1 MLETMKKWDFEWKK
15 INLFTVFQ
23 QWKHN
28 VVSSCTF
35 KIKAQKMLQ
44 KWCKSSLLLIPT
56 NFIYWSGKIQPNI
69 LHLEALFCNMDN
81 CCSQKVKIHMT
92 LLNTRIVPTKK
103 PQLILKGS
111 ADRFFMEWSTIAK
124 YNGTCLCL
132 TDKTS
137 SQKLICLCCITKSTL
152 SRGQMSQRRWTH
164 NADVC
169 LSHFIR

>member
-28 VVSSCTF
+28 VVSSCTY

-44 KWCKSSLLLIPT
+44 KWCKSSLSLIPT

-92 LLNTRIVPTKK
+92 LLNTRIVPTKN
-103 PQLILKGS
+103 PPIDSEGVSWPILHG
-111 ADRFFMEWSTIAK
+111 MK
-124 YNGTCLCL
+124 YNCQVQWHVSLSDWQNKFTKVGLPL
-132 TDKTS
+132 LHNKEHIVSRANVSKTVN
-137 SQKLICLCCITKSTL
+137 T
-152 SRGQMSQRRWTH
+152 
-164 NADVC
+164 
-169 LSHFIR
+169 

>member
-1 MLETMKKWDFEWKK
+1 MDGWMVLIYAWCWSLKLLKKMLETMKKWDFEWKK

-111 ADRFFMEWSTIAK
+111 ADWWNEVQLPSTMARVFVW
-124 YNGTCLCL
+124 L
-132 TDKTS
+132 TK
-137 SQKLICLCCITKSTL
+137 QVYKS
-152 SRGQMSQRRWTH
+152 WF
-164 NADVC
+164 A
-169 LSHFIR
+169 FAA